1 MDKTDIQPAS
11 KPGYYAILPAA
22 VRYDDRLR
30 ANGKLLYAEITA
42 LASRDGYCWADNKF
56 FAENFAITECS
67 VQTLLRQLEEYGYLT
82 VEVVQKGNQNQPEK
96 RRIWVQEAL
105 ICSRINL
112 RERGGAGEQNFRA
125 HEQNFRTTINNNI
138 INNNPPTPQGCGVVE
153 DGGFYKADR
162 FDGFWKFY
170 KSIVPKGRP
179 VGDKKRA
186 VKAWCRQKPTDAEI
200 AAMGAALKSAAR
212 GDDWKRGVGIPH
224 AATWL
229 NQRRWESATEMGT
242 AGAEDTAPQQEVA
255 RW

>member
-1 MDKTDIQPAS
+1 MDKTDNHPAA

-30 ANGKLLYAEITA
+30 PNGKLLYAEITA
-42 LASRDGYCWADNKF
+42 LASRDGYCWADNAF
-56 FAENFAITECS
+56 FAQNFGVTERC
-67 VQTLLRQLEEYGYLT
+67 VQRLLVQLEGYGYIEVET
-82 VEVVQKGNQNQPEK
+82 VQNGNQVQRAE
-96 RRIWVQEAL
+96 RRIWVKEAAVCL
-105 ICSRINL
+105 RLNC
-112 RERGGAGEQNFRA
+112 RERGVAGEQKIRA
-125 HEQNFRTTINNNI
+125 CDQNVAATLNNI
-138 INNNPPTPQGCGVVE
+138 KNNNNPPTPQGCGAQD

-162 FDGFWKFY
+162 FEGFWKFY

-179 VGDKKRA
+179 VGDKQRA

-242 AGAEDTAPQQEVA
+242 AGAEDTVPQQEVA